1 MAKLARS
8 ARGQIVD
15 FDLIA
20 IRQQLASSPPP
31 VEVSARR
38 EYIDNKEAGRPQRD
52 TLLSPVNV
60 AGAAGVDEEDF
71 ENPNLEEDE

>member
-8 ARGQIVD
+8 ARGEVVD

-20 IRQQLASSPPP
+20 IRQQLASAPPP

-38 EYIDNKEAGRPQRD
+38 EYIDNKEAGRPIRD
-52 TLLSPVNV
+52 TILNPVNV
-60 AGAAGVDEEDF
+60 SGSSDSFEEDF
-71 ENPNLEEDE
+71 ENPNLVED